1 MTFRNAM
8 PLIRTLI
15 LLWLTAF
22 GATAVALPPMNRDDI
37 PAPLKPWVP
46 WALHGSAESTCPLQ
60 TGQTGQTG
68 SGETRRCIWPGQ
80 LELRLAQ
87 GGGSFAQTVRVYA
100 AMGAVAGDPVWTPLP
115 GSTQR
120 WPQDVQAGGKAQA
133 VIAQGQTPGI
143 FLPAGE
149 HRLTGRFVWQ
159 ALPENLAVPA
169 MTGLI
174 ALSINGQ
181 AVAEPR
187 WDESGLLTRTQGA
200 RESREAEKAD
210 LRISRLITDD
220 IPLTITTRIELFAAG
235 KNREIT
241 LSGILPPDAVPLTL
255 ASSLPAR
262 LDANQKLLVQIRP
275 GQWEIT
281 LTARLPAPVAALAAP
296 KIDGVTEEVWAFA
309 ARPALRQ
316 VTISGPAQIDPQQTT
331 LPADWRK
338 FPVYRLKPGERLS
351 FAETRRGDVNPNPD
365 QLTLSRQLWLDFDG
379 AGYTVKDDIAGSLT
393 QSWRLSMQAPLLL
406 GRAASGGRDQLLT
419 EDAGKTA
426 GIEVRMGQ
434 AQISADAR
442 LPSSA
447 RELPAVGWNFDAQQV
462 QARLHLPPGWR
473 LLAAPGVDKAEGAWV
488 SRWSLLDFFLVLVA
502 AVAALRMWGWRW
514 GAVTLLLLV
523 LTWHEPGAPRW
534 AWINLLAAAALARA
548 LAATRAGVWLT
559 RYRNIAWLAVL
570 VIALPFAVV
579 QMRAT
584 LYPSLEMPGRQTQP
598 LLAPNEN
605 AAAVLLRDAVSGIRS
620 NGVEADSVEAR
631 NQAAQAMAKEER
643 PAPAAAPAPAPAPAE
658 ATTAEDPR
666 VRRALSS
673 SKQSARGYEMFS
685 SGSGEAREKAKISVD
700 EIDPKAVVQTGPG
713 LPRWQWRSHQLAW
726 SGPVEK
732 SQTFTLWLL
741 APWAKA
747 LIVLLHLLLAAA
759 LLVRAFDLAHLARPG
774 VLRRSAGAANAL
786 LLLGLLSPP
795 GDSLAAA
802 PAPKV
807 AEENSAKTVG
817 GSPFPGD
824 ALLQELR
831 ERLTAPPPACR
842 PECATITRLRVE
854 NSGDELRLRLEI
866 HAAEASAVPLPGGPK
881 QWTPAQAL
889 LDAKPAPVLRGENEM
904 LLIAVPAGVHQITLS
919 GRLPQRDAVQLALP
933 LKPRHVEAAL
943 SGWRLDGA
951 DANGVAEDTLQLT
964 RMATAAAGR
973 GVGGGVATGAATGAA
988 NGAGTSS
995 TGTAAGASEG
1005 NITPFTRIERIFS
1018 LGLEWR
1024 VTTRVIRVNAPGQP
1038 VVVEYPLLL
1047 GESVIS
1053 ADVKAEGGKARIN
1066 LAPQANEASFDST
1079 LKIAPSLKLTAA
1091 KQSNWVETW
1100 ALDAGTQWQVTL
1112 AGIPMTHRQ
1121 SNGRH
1126 LPRWQPWPGEEVTI
1140 SVVKPAAVAGAWL
1153 TLDQAVL
1160 EVKPGSRVTE
1170 MDLRLSL
1177 RASRG
1182 GEHVI
1187 GFPAGVTLQ
1196 SASTNN
1202 QSEPLKLDGG
1212 KLKLAI
1218 TPGAQLVA
1226 LTLRLPE
1233 GLGLSYRTPAI
1244 DLNLPGLNQHVQ
1256 LHVPAERW
1264 VLGFSG
1270 PRLGPAIL
1278 LWGVVL
1284 VLAVAG
1290 FGLGRVPATPLK
1302 SWQWILLLLG
1312 LTQTDV
1318 FAGVVIVGWLFA
1330 LAARERAGQR
1340 LDGSRWFNAMQAA
1353 LMLLTLLALVSL
1365 LSAVKTTLLGAPE
1378 MQIEGN
1384 GSHASLL
1391 RWFQDRG
1398 DFPSVTLISL
1408 PLWVW
1413 RGIMLAWAFWL
1424 AWSLIGWLRWG
1435 WGALNAGGLWRKA
1448 PPKSVPPVQPEQASE
1463 PANEEPK
1470 NDAVAKSHQT

>member
-1 MTFRNAM
+1 MTACMAM
-8 PLIRTLI
+8 PLTRGLI
-15 LLWLTAF
+15 SLLF
-22 GATAVALPPMNRDDI
+22 MVCSATVFALPPMNRDDV

-60 TGQTGQTG
+60 TG
-68 SGETRRCIWPGQ
+68 SSERLRCIWPGQ
-80 LELRLAQ
+80 LELRLGQ
-87 GGGSFAQTVRVYA
+87 GGGSFAQTVHVYA
-100 AMGAVAGDPVWTPLP
+100 AMGAVAGDSVWMPLP
-115 GSTQR
+115 GSAQR
-120 WPQDVQAGGKAQA
+120 WPQDVQAGGKAQT
-133 VIAQGQTPGI
+133 VIAQGQAPGI

-149 HRLTGRFVWQ
+149 HRLTGSFIWR
-159 ALPENLAVPA
+159 ALPENLAVPV

-174 ALSINGQ
+174 ALTINGQ

-187 WDESGLLTRTQGA
+187 WDETGLVTLSQGA

-241 LSGILPPDAVPLTL
+241 LAGMLPLDAVPLTL

-262 LDANQKLLVQIRP
+262 LDANKNLLVQIRP
-275 GQWEIT
+275 GQWEIM
-281 LTARLPAPVAALAAP
+281 LTARMPAPVSALAAP

-351 FAETRRGDVNPNPD
+351 FAESRRGDVNPNPD
-365 QLTLSRQLWLDFDG
+365 QLTLNRQIWLDFDG

-393 QSWRLSMQAPLLL
+393 QSWRLSMRAPLVL

-419 EDAGKTA
+419 EDTEKTS

-442 LPSSA
+442 LPGNV
-447 RELPAVGWNFDAQQV
+447 RELPAVGWNFDAQQA

-473 LLAAPGVDKAEGAWV
+473 LLAASGVDKAEGAWV

-502 AVAALRMWGWRW
+502 AVAALRLWGWRW
-514 GAVTLLLLV
+514 GGVTLLLLV

-534 AWINLLAAAALARA
+534 VWINLLAAAALARA
-548 LAATRAGVWLT
+548 LVATRAGVWLT
-559 RYRNIAWLAVL
+559 RYRNMAWLAVL
-570 VIALPFAVV
+570 VVALPFAVE

-584 LYPSLEMPGRQTQP
+584 LYPSLEMPGRHTDP
-598 LLAPNEN
+598 LFAQNEN
-605 AAAVLLRDAVSGIRS
+605 AAQAALR
-620 NGVEADSVEAR
+620 GVTVGMRGTTIEADPAEAR
-631 NQAAQAMAKEER
+631 NQAAQAFANEDR
-643 PAPAAAPAPAPAPAE
+643 PVPAAAPAPAEAKPAE
-658 ATTAEDPR
+658 DS
-666 VRRALSS
+666 RAKRPLSA
-673 SKQSARGYEMFS
+673 SKRSAGNYEMFS
-685 SGSGEAREKAKISVD
+685 SGAGGAMDKAKTSVD

-713 LPRWQWRSHQLAW
+713 LPRWQWRSHQLIW
-726 SGPVEK
+726 NGPVEK

-741 APWAKA
+741 TPGAKA

-759 LLVRAFDLAHLARPG
+759 LLVRAFDLVLLARPG
-774 VLRRSAGAANAL
+774 ALRRWAGVANAL
-786 LLLGLLSPP
+786 VLLGLLFPP
-795 GDSLAAA
+795 GDLLAAA

-807 AEENSAKTVG
+807 AEENTAKTLG

-824 ALLQELR
+824 ALLRELR
-831 ERLTAPPPACR
+831 DRLTPPPPACR
-842 PECATITRLRVE
+842 PDCATITRLRVE
-854 NSGDELRLRLEI
+854 NSGDEMRLRLEI
-866 HAAEASAVPLPGGPK
+866 HAVEASAVPLPGGPK

-889 LDAKPAPVLRGENEM
+889 LDAKPAPVMRGDNEM

-951 DANGVAEDTLQLT
+951 DANGIAEETLQLT
-964 RMATAAAGR
+964 RMANATSGR
-973 GVGGGVATGAATGAA
+973 GAGGNVA
-988 NGAGTSS
+988 NGAE
-995 TGTAAGASEG
+995 TGAGEG
-1005 NITPFTRIERIFS
+1005 NITPFTRIERVFS

-1038 VVVEYPLLL
+1038 LVIEYPLLP

-1053 ADVKAEGGKARIN
+1053 ADVKAEGGKARIS

-1079 LKIAPSLKLTAA
+1079 LKIVPSLKLTAV
-1091 KQSNWVETW
+1091 KQSNWIETW
-1100 ALDAGTQWQVTL
+1100 VLDAGTQWHVTL
-1112 AGIPMTHRQ
+1112 EGIPMTHRQ

-1140 SVVKPAAVAGAWL
+1140 SVVKPPAVAGAWL
-1153 TLDQAVL
+1153 TLDQSVL

-1170 MDLRLSL
+1170 LNLWLSL

-1187 GFPAGVTLQ
+1187 DFPAGMMLQ
-1196 SASTNN
+1196 SASINN
-1202 QSEPLKLDGG
+1202 QTEPLKLEGG

-1218 TPGAQLVA
+1218 TPGAQFVS
-1226 LTLRLPE
+1226 LTLRSPE

-1244 DLNLPGLNQHVQ
+1244 GLNLPGLNQHVQ

-1278 LWGVVL
+1278 LWGVAL

-1318 FAGVVIVGWLFA
+1318 FAGAVIVGWLFA
-1330 LAARERAGQR
+1330 LAARERAGQQ
-1340 LDGSRWFNAMQAA
+1340 LDGGKWFNAMQAA
-1353 LMLLTLLALVSL
+1353 LMLLTMLALVL
-1365 LSAVKTTLLGAPE
+1365 LLFAVKTTLLGAPE

-1398 DFPSVTLISL
+1398 DFPGVTLISL

-1413 RGIMLAWAFWL
+1413 RGIMLAWALWL

-1435 WGALNAGGLWRKA
+1435 WGALSAGGLWRKT
-1448 PPKSVPPVQPEQASE
+1448 PPKPVMHMQTEQSSDTANEVASE
-1463 PANEEPK
+1463 
-1470 NDAVAKSHQT
+1470 DAGKETVAKTPAPTANA